1 MIRINQ
7 DIELDERD
15 IVLRFIQ
22 AAGPGGQNVNKV
34 ATAVQLKFD
43 VRRSKALTE
52 PVKLRLAR
60 LAGRRL
66 TEDGILVLTAR
77 RHRSQE
83 RNREDAIG
91 RLADLIR
98 RAAVPPVPRRPTKP
112 SGAAR
117 RRRLDD
123 KRKRAVLKRG
133 RRTPVDD

>member
-7 DIELDERD
+7 DIELDERE
-15 IVLRFIQ
+15 IALRFIQ
-22 AAGPGGQNVNKV
+22 ATGPGGQNVNKV

-43 VRRSKALTE
+43 VRRSKALPE
-52 PVKLRLAR
+52 AVKLRLAR

-66 TEDGILVLTAR
+66 TEDGVLVLTAR

-98 RAAVPPVPRRPTKP
+98 RAAIPPVPRRPTRP
-112 SGAAR
+112 SGAER

-123 KRKRAVLKRG
+123 KRKRADIKRG
-133 RRTPVDD
+133 RRSPVDD